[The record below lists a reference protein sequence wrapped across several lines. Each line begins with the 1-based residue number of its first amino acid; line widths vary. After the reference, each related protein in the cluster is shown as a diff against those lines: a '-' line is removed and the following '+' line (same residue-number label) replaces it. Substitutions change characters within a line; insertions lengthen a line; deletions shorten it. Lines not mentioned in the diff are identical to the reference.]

1 MELVRELLW
10 KEGLQDASLK
20 VRNIENVQGDEFDQV
35 ILSLGYAPNREGK
48 LATNFGLLGK
58 SGAENR
64 LNVAITRARKML
76 HVISSIEPEDFRPG
90 QLNNPGLALL
100 REFLAWVKIQ
110 SKERNIPAPEVKV
123 PGFEMDW
130 SLKNQLLR
138 QDSSY
143 SKEIP
148 SSVMDLIRT
157 DQAGEQKAILTDDQR
172 FFDASTAKAAMA
184 YHPIL
189 LEEKGWKWQWE
200 WSRNF

>member
-1 MELVRELLW
+1 
-10 KEGLQDASLK
+10 
-20 VRNIENVQGDEFDQV
+20 
-35 ILSLGYAPNREGK
+35 
-48 LATNFGLLGK
+48 
-58 SGAENR
+58 
-64 LNVAITRARKML
+64 ML

-110 SKERNIPAPEVKV
+110 SKERIIPAPEVKV

-130 SLKNQLLR
+130 SLKNQLLK
-138 QDSSY
+138 QGSIY

-148 SSVMDLIRT
+148 SAVMDLMKT
-157 DQAGEQKAILTDDQR
+157 DSEGNQTAILTDDQR
-172 FFDASTAKAAMA
+172 FFDAPTAKTAMA